1 MLSVSMISLRPLL
14 TAGLH
19 GFVKE
24 QCMKG
29 LEALKGWA
37 REVIDLLLVVLV
49 LGVMVQIIFGSAD
62 AGTGMAWLPDITSN
76 LTAWITDVGNA
87 GFVGL
92 IALLVILSLYKGR
105 TA

>member
-1 MLSVSMISLRPLL
+1 
-14 TAGLH
+14 
-19 GFVKE
+19 
-24 QCMKG
+24 MKG

-37 REVIDLLLVVLV
+37 REIIDLLLVVLV
-49 LGVMVQIIFGSAD
+49 LGVMVQIIFGKGD
-62 AGTGMAWLPDITSN
+62 EAGTGMAWLPDITAN
-76 LTAWITDVGNA
+76 LQNWISEVGGA

>member
-1 MLSVSMISLRPLL
+1 VLIVSMISLRPLL

-29 LEALKGWA
+29 LETLKGWA

-49 LGVMVQIIFGSAD
+49 LGVMVQIIFGTDGS
-62 AGTGMAWLPDITSN
+62 GMDWLPNITQN
-76 LTAWITDVGNA
+76 LTTWISDVGNA